1 MEKKAD
7 NSRLHSIHKA
17 PPAGSIKTVKPNNA
31 YIKLRLPMSSKE
43 PLHANACSGLIDND
57 SQPCKIFGQ
66 TNTVPSLMP
75 KTTGD

>member
-7 NSRLHSIHKA
+7 NNRLHSIHKE
-17 PPAGSIKTVKPNNA
+17 PPAGSIKTVKPSNA

-43 PLHANACSGLIDND
+43 PLHANACSGLIDNN
-57 SQPCKIFGQ
+57 SQPYKMPGQ
-66 TNTVPSLMP
+66 TNAVPSLMP